1 MGQPD
6 NYHLPLTQQD
16 LADALGLS
24 SVHANRVVQSLRK
37 QGLLIWQAGQLVLP
51 NLQAARDMGEF
62 DERYLHLIKEPR

>member
-1 MGQPD
+1 
-6 NYHLPLTQQD
+6 
-16 LADALGLS
+16 LS